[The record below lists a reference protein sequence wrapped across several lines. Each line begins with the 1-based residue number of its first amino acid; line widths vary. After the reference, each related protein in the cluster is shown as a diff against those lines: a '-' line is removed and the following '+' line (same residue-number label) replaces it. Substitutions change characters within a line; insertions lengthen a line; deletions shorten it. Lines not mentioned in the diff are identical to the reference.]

1 MTENYYFLLQLNCK
15 VNNKEFK
22 QIKAINFKFENRFD
36 NIEEEIFS
44 YINGYEKGWKNQAL
58 QKLKPENFNGMKSEE
73 VNEFLGK
80 FQSNCNFLYEEITN
94 SEYES
99 WKEIGK
105 AGSIM
110 FV

>member
-22 QIKAINFKFENRFD
+22 KIKAINFKFENRFD
-36 NIEEEIFS
+36 DIEEEIFS
-44 YINGYEKGWKNQAL
+44 YINGYEKEWKNQAL

-105 AGSIM
+105 AGFIM